1 MEKDS
6 GKLNQVGTPV
16 AADLSDVV
24 SLFEQ
29 VTYLLVSSIQ
39 LLIWQLLFF
48 FFSFR
53 YLLIKNTIS
62 SLHSA
67 SKTISTSL
75 FSYLRCVSALQ
86 IYVIICFMGILI
98 TFSSIRYH
106 IGLLH

>member
-48 FFSFR
+48 FFF
-53 YLLIKNTIS
+53 L
-62 SLHSA
+62 
-67 SKTISTSL
+67 
-75 FSYLRCVSALQ
+75 
-86 IYVIICFMGILI
+86 
-98 TFSSIRYH
+98 SIPVNKEH
-106 IGLLH
+106 NK

>member
-48 FFSFR
+48 FF
-53 YLLIKNTIS
+53 L
-62 SLHSA
+62 
-67 SKTISTSL
+67 
-75 FSYLRCVSALQ
+75 
-86 IYVIICFMGILI
+86 
-98 TFSSIRYH
+98 SIPVNKEH
-106 IGLLH
+106 NK

>member
-48 FFSFR
+48 F
-53 YLLIKNTIS
+53 L
-62 SLHSA
+62 
-67 SKTISTSL
+67 
-75 FSYLRCVSALQ
+75 
-86 IYVIICFMGILI
+86 
-98 TFSSIRYH
+98 SIPVNKEH
-106 IGLLH
+106 NK